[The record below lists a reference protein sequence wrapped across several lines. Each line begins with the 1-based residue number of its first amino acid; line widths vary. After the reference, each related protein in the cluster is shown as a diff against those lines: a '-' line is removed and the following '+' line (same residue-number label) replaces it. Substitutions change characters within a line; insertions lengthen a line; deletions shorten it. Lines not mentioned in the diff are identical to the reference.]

1 MENNEMNLWQR
12 LHAITNEIETVAK
25 NLNVGTGGNNSYKG
39 VAEADVLRA
48 IKPLEFKYGVYSYPA
63 SRTIHHQE
71 VFRWEEKYGTK
82 INQKKQFVM
91 RTEVTYRFVNIDKP
105 EEFLE
110 VTSYG
115 DGIDSGDKAPGKAQT
130 YADKFAILK
139 AYKMVTGED
148 PESRHSD
155 DIVVP
160 PNTIV
165 LDKIKELLGN
175 DVPRIQSVLDYYNV
189 KSLDELD
196 MIQQQQ
202 CYKQVKKKEVK

>member
-25 NLNVGTGGNNSYKG
+25 NLSVGTGGTNSYKG

-48 IKPLEFKYGVYSYPA
+48 VKPLEFKYGVYSYPA
-63 SRTIHHQE
+63 SRTIVHQE

-91 RTEVTYRFVNIDKP
+91 RTDVTYRFVNIDKP
-105 EEFLE
+105 EEFLD

-115 DGIDSGDKAPGKAQT
+115 DGIDNGDKAPGKAQT

-139 AYKMVTGED
+139 AYKIATGED

-155 DIVVP
+155 DIVFP

-175 DVPRIQSVLDYYNV
+175 DVPRIQSILDYYNV

-196 MIQQQQ
+196 MMQQQQ